1 MTVSLHS
8 PGRINKLQLKNRLVL
23 APMQQ
28 HRGTP
33 DGYATEYHARH
44 YGRRSAD
51 VGLVIVESTAVSQGG
66 RLYQDDIGIYT
77 DSHIKPLRE
86 VVKAVHARDG
96 RAFIQLSHG
105 GRKSHLLPGERLL
118 APSPIAFNDEY
129 GQPLEASNEQLEQ
142 LVEQY
147 RKAALRSRE
156 AGFDGIELHAAHG
169 YLLHQF
175 LSPISNLRTDSYGG
189 SSNRRLQFILQVAIA
204 VREAVGPDYPVQI
217 RVSASDYDPGGLIPQ
232 HVADI
237 VKRLEPLL
245 DAVHVSSGGITP
257 VRPHNVHPGY
267 QIPYAAVLKSE
278 TTLPV
283 IAVGGIHQRALAERV
298 VAEEL
303 ADFVAIGRPMQD
315 EPDFAG
321 QLLGKQ
327 PLPARSGS

>member
-1 MTVSLHS
+1 MTVSLQS

-28 HRGTP
+28 HKGTP
-33 DGYATEYHARH
+33 AGHATDYHVEH
-44 YGRRSAD
+44 YGRRAAD
-51 VGLVIVESTAVSQGG
+51 VGLVIIESTAVSQDG
-66 RLYQDDIGIYT
+66 RLYQDDIGIYS
-77 DSHIKPLRE
+77 DSHIKPLGK
-86 VVKAVHARDG
+86 VVKAVHTRDARV
-96 RAFIQLSHG
+96 FIQLSHG

-118 APSPIAFNDEY
+118 SSSPIAFSDEY
-129 GQPLEASNEQLEQ
+129 GLPFEAKNEQLEQ
-142 LVEQY
+142 LIGRY
-147 RKAALRSRE
+147 REAALRSRE

-189 SSNRRLQFILQVAIA
+189 SPNRRLQFVLQVAIA

-217 RVSASDYDPGGLIPQ
+217 RVSASDYDPGGLIPL
-232 HVADI
+232 HIADI

-257 VRPHNVHPGY
+257 LRPLDVYPGY

-298 VAEEL
+298 VAEQL
-303 ADFVAIGRPMQD
+303 ADFVAIGRPMLD

-327 PLPARSGS
+327 PLSARSGS